1 MKGKDFLGEM
11 DRKLVAGPRTLTDL
25 FRLQVK
31 NSPLQQAVKEGI
43 HGYTYEQL
51 ESLSNKISC
60 FLQDPEFTHQALIPV
75 SMGRSYRYIATI
87 LGILKSG
94 KAFVP
99 LNPDWPE
106 QRKRTILK
114 QLGSEVLL
122 TDGKEVHLRS
132 DDSQISVYSYEKTLE
147 IENEELLP
155 FPQVNQESLAYIIFT
170 SGSTGEPKGV
180 MVSQRQLFNATQ
192 SRIDHYACIPHLLL
206 IPPLTF
212 DASLAAI
219 FWPLC
224 TGGSLVISSISSI
237 QDVDLLPGLLQGTD
251 TLLCVPA
258 FYRFLL
264 DLDVFQGHHFERVIL
279 GGESLPEDLAASHFG
294 TMKEVRLYN
303 EYGPT
308 EATIWSTVEEVK
320 PDQGPI
326 TIGMPVSGVRCYVLD
341 QDKNMLPKGAPGELF
356 IGGGQVSQGYWKDPG
371 LTAARFLPDPFS
383 KEKGAKMY
391 ATGDQVRLLP
401 DGSFV
406 FEGRKDRQI
415 KFQGNRIDL
424 SEIEK
429 ALSDTGEVKEAI
441 ALLSKPTGA
450 PDQIVLF
457 VVPKGKLNPDTCKQ
471 RLVQRLPAYMLP
483 GEIQIRDR
491 FPLTE
496 NGKVDQAALLAGMAA
511 DRNKRGSKTF
521 APELQY
527 LKDAFEHV
535 LGVNAIDP
543 LRSFF
548 EIGGNSLAAMRLAA
562 HLNKEHG
569 YKISVADIFEYPT
582 ISDLHGFLQKSMAEE
597 PEESVSTGTFSKEPV
612 SAVSSAQKSLW
623 LVDQLEGSLAYHLPV
638 AYLLNGR
645 LDPKVLEDAIRAV
658 LKKHESLR
666 TCISGIDQVTRKS
679 EKDWSLVISEDSGK
693 HFSIAHYQEKFVPF
707 FQSPFDLKSDF
718 MIRGMLVT
726 DRKNTHAL
734 GLVFHH
740 IAFDDYSMKVFLR
753 ELSDNYRQLLSGEK
767 LDRELLSE
775 DYLTLIRQQ
784 EDLINQPEFKT
795 GMAYW
800 KEALAGS
807 ETLKLPKEN
816 KKTSSPVREVGILR
830 FEMDKDE
837 IGPLVKLGEGNQA
850 TLFMTFLAVFK
861 VLLYRYSN
869 QRDISVGSPILNR
882 DLPGSEEMI
891 GYFINTLPLRSR
903 INPEDAFSTFLQQ
916 IRKEVLMA
924 LKFSQIPLIK
934 LVEAFA
940 SGDRDRKPFFNTLFV
955 MHQGTADAGNLQIPG
970 VEVRNLETD
979 PLAAKYDLTLTL
991 SGDAN
996 RLSGTLEY
1004 DRGLFSPE
1012 TMLRMRD
1019 HFRRL
1024 VKVIPE
1030 QPQLPIKRQELL
1042 SRKEIEELSGRN
1054 NYNPEGSYRSFF
1066 DRYDEQVRKVGNST
1080 ALLVGKDSVD
1090 FRVLDQQAN
1099 QIATWLKREGVNKG
1113 DHVILLVQ
1121 RDQEMVA
1128 AMLGIWKV
1136 GAVYV
1141 PVDPAYPKERINFIL
1156 ADCGA
1161 KFLVSDEESV
1171 GITDLAGNNGKLLLI
1186 EEAYLE
1192 NPTKNLEGIA
1202 FDPDQRAYV
1211 IYTSGSTGKPK
1222 GVALT
1227 HGNLAAFLDWCGRE
1241 FKPESFGL
1249 MYAATSMCF
1258 DLSIF
1263 ELFFPLAYGKPI
1275 RILQNG
1281 LQIPEYLPGDKDVL
1295 INTVPSLMQKLL
1307 EERVDL
1313 SSVSLLNM
1321 AGEPIPQQVL
1331 NMLDLEKISVRNL
1344 YGPTEDTTYSTCEK
1358 IQVGETL
1365 SIGRPIEGSY
1375 AYILNQDLQPCPVGV
1390 PGEIYL
1396 GGKGLA
1402 EGYLNRP
1409 GLTAEKFIPDPLE
1422 TANGDLIYKTGDM
1435 GVWNGDGKIQFLG
1448 RLDNQVKF
1456 NGFRIELDEVAS
1468 VLQSIEGVKN
1478 AVAVLQIGSSG
1489 EQVLTG
1495 FVTGDKPLDTKEL
1508 IDQVRKVLPSYMVP
1522 SRLQFLEKFPLSPNG
1537 KVDRK
1542 QLERTAVSQIEE
1554 DDFEAPATLLESNLL
1569 DLWRKVLQ
1577 SDTPGIKDDFFLSGG
1592 NSLLAIRLIGRIKE
1606 SLEFEVS
1613 ISELFARPTVSELAE
1628 FIKEKEHKEVE
1639 NTRILPFRPRPDIIP
1654 LSFGQESLWLT
1665 DKLEGSNQYH
1675 IPLLLKLKGETRSDV
1690 LQEAIKSI
1698 LERHEVLRT
1707 VIREQGEHTWQQVLP
1722 VLGWELLESAENPP
1736 SDPFRLPQEDMAEF
1750 LERPFDLGKDFMI
1763 RAKKYYLNPD
1773 ECLLLV
1779 VVHHIA
1785 FDGWSIPVFIK
1796 ELFALVKA
1804 EKTGESLFLPHL
1816 KIQYAD
1822 YALWQRNRLSE
1833 SALEKKLLYWKE
1845 KLKGV
1850 QALNLFGGGE
1860 HVHQRTHEGGTLD
1873 FFIDGKQ
1880 RKDMLRLGKSLG
1892 LSPFMILLA
1901 VFKSLMERNSG
1912 QQDLCVGTA
1921 MGGRKQV
1928 EAEPLIGYFVNPLP
1942 IRSTVNPEESFKE
1955 ILLEVKKNTL
1965 EAFDHQ
1971 DVPFE
1976 KIVAATAQR
1985 RQFGVNP
1992 LFQVMFVMEY
2002 GNEDLNRAEGFSM
2015 EVMPFAQTS
2024 SKFDLT
2030 FLVKEESHGIRIRIE
2045 YSKDLFDAERI
2056 ETMAKQYKQILGAG
2070 LANTGQKLS
2079 QLLPEQLFQG
2089 IGKIEL
2095 LSAIRS
2101 RYAPIQQ
2108 HIEAVVSRHGDKTA
2122 VFFGQQEMTFD
2133 ELNIRANQLAGYL
2146 LERGLRKGQIVG
2158 IVLERSP
2165 EFLVSIL
2172 GILKAGGA
2180 YLPIDTGYPDHR
2192 IDYMLDDSCTFFIT
2206 GMDVI
2211 RKSKTQVE
2219 KIVWEDFLNKHK
2231 DFSSENPGIE
2241 SVPED
2246 PAYIIYTSG
2255 TTGRP
2260 KGVVLEHLNLFNF
2273 VSVVKEHPGISAKD
2287 KVLSI
2292 SSVSFDIALL
2302 ETLVSLAFGAQVVVV
2317 DKDQRK
2323 DPQFIINELEKREIT
2338 IMFATPSHWK
2348 LLLEGGWNQSFDNLR
2363 MISGGEPLERKLADR
2378 LLPLCAELWNVY
2390 GPTETTVYATIKRVQ
2405 NSEEEITVGKPV
2417 LNTQILIM
2425 DKFGNPVQ
2433 KGRKGE
2439 IHIAG
2444 HGVGKGYLNQPEL
2457 TKEKFTERRIGDE
2470 MPVRVYKSGDL
2481 GWINALD
2488 ELVVSGRLDHQV
2500 KIRGYRIELAEV
2512 ESVIRQ
2518 LEGVT
2523 EAIVKVRKDEHGQG
2537 FLTAYLSLD
2546 QKVPSNIQEWQYPD
2560 ADWVRAWKDQLAQT
2574 LSDYMIPT
2582 DFIWMKAFPLL
2593 ENGKVNRNALPDPDR
2608 RKVPVSKMSEEVL
2621 DPEEKLVANIWKAAL
2636 GLSSIHKKD
2645 NFFEIGGHSLTAV
2658 KVMVQLEK
2666 VYGIRLPLSVLFKYP
2681 TIQKLSQ
2688 AIKSGVLGDSEWR
2701 SLVAIKKTGSK
2712 PPLYIVHG
2720 GGLNI
2725 LPFYAVAR
2733 EMDKEQPV
2741 FGIQAKGLDGVEQPL
2756 HTVEAIA
2763 SQYLAEIL
2771 QQNPDGPYFLAGYSL
2786 GGIIAFEMA
2795 SQLKKMGKSVGK
2807 LVFFDTYAFQSDHHE
2822 SLSIRFRNKIRH
2834 FLGKRKFD
2842 VELLIHHS
2850 SIFKRIKKAS
2860 FEKKL
2865 NKIKQR
2871 FRPEPEKAESSLLK
2885 TYKRVEFVYKEA
2897 CRDYKINYYDGT
2909 IDLIK
2914 AKIASGYLPDKE
2926 GFGWKP
2932 HARELRVWEAEG
2944 EHITML
2950 SPPNDTSFARLL
2962 QHVLDQ
2968 KNKK

>member
-1 MKGKDFLGEM
+1 MKSKDFLGEM
-11 DRKLVAGPRTLTDL
+11 DSKLVAGSRTLMDL

-31 NSPLQQAVKEGI
+31 NSPQQRAVREGD
-43 HGYTYEQL
+43 HAYTYAQL
-51 ESLSNKISC
+51 DLLSQKISR
-60 FLQDPEFTHQALIPV
+60 FLQGPEFIHQPLIPV
-75 SMGRSYRYIATI
+75 SMDRSYRYIATI

-106 QRKRTILK
+106 KRKRTILE
-114 QLGSEVLL
+114 QLGSKVLL
-122 TDGKEVHLRS
+122 ADGKEVHLRS
-132 DDSQISVYSYEKTLE
+132 GDSQLSVYTYEMTLE
-147 IENEELLP
+147 IENEELFLTP
-155 FPQVNQESLAYIIFT
+155 DVNPGSLAYLIFT

-180 MVSQRQLFNATQ
+180 MVSHRQLFDATQ
-192 SRIDHYACIPHLLL
+192 SRIDHYACVPHLLL
-206 IPPLTF
+206 IPPLSF

-224 TGGSLVISSISSI
+224 TGGSLVISSIRSI

-258 FYRFLL
+258 YYRFLL
-264 DLDVFQGHHFERVIL
+264 EQGLLQGQQIERVIL
-279 GGESLPEDLAASHFG
+279 GGESLPEDLAANHFG
-294 TMKEVRLYN
+294 TMKEARLYN

-308 EATIWSTVEEVK
+308 EATIWSTVAEIK
-320 PDQGPI
+320 PGQDPI

-341 QDKNMLPKGAPGELF
+341 QHGSELPVGATGELF
-356 IGGGQVSQGYWKDPG
+356 IGGGQVSQGYWKDPH

-383 KEKGAKMY
+383 GEEGAKMY
-391 ATGDQVRLLP
+391 ATGDQVHMLP
-401 DGSFV
+401 DLSFV
-406 FEGRKDRQI
+406 FEGRKDRQV

-424 SEIEK
+424 AEIEK
-429 ALSDTGEVKEAI
+429 ALSDTVEVKEAI
-441 ALLSKPTGA
+441 ALLSQSPSA
-450 PDQIVLF
+450 PEQIVLF
-457 VVPKGKLNPDTCKQ
+457 VVPIGKLNPETCQ
-471 RLVQRLPAYMLP
+471 RRLSQRLPAYMLP

-496 NGKVDQAALLAGMAA
+496 NGKVDQAALLAGLAA
-511 DRNKRGSKTF
+511 DRKSSRGKTS

-527 LKDAFEHV
+527 LKDAFERI
-535 LGVNAIDP
+535 LGVEPVDP
-543 LRSFF
+543 MRSFF

-562 HLNKEHG
+562 HLKKVHG
-569 YKISVADIFEYPT
+569 YKISVADVFEYPT
-582 ISDLHGFLQKSMAEE
+582 ISELHGLLQKRKPEE
-597 PEESVSTGTFSKEPV
+597 PGSHGTFSQEPA

-638 AYLLNGR
+638 AYLLKGT
-645 LDPKVLEDAIRAV
+645 LDPKVLEEAIRAV
-658 LKKHESLR
+658 LKKHKALR
-666 TCISGIDQVTRKS
+666 TCISGIDQVTCKS
-679 EKDWSLVISEDSGK
+679 EKDWSLLISEDPGK
-693 HFSIAHYQEKFVPF
+693 QFSIAHYREKFTPF
-707 FQSPFDLKSDF
+707 FQTPFDLESDF
-718 MIRGMLVT
+718 MVRGMLVT
-726 DRKNTHAL
+726 DGKNTHAL

-740 IAFDDYSMKVFLR
+740 IAFDDYSMKLFLR
-753 ELSDNYRQLLSGEK
+753 GLSANYRHLLSGKK
-767 LDRELLSE
+767 LDLEVAST
-775 DYLTLIRQQ
+775 DYSTLVRLQ
-784 EDLINQPEFKT
+784 EDLMNQPEFKT

-800 KEALAGS
+800 KEALTGS

-816 KKTSSPVREVGILR
+816 RKARSTFREVGILR

-869 QRDISVGSPILNR
+869 QKDISVGSPILNR
-882 DLPGSEEMI
+882 DLPGSEEVI

-903 INPEDAFSTFLQQ
+903 INPEAAFSTFLQQ

-970 VEVRNLETD
+970 VEARNLETN

-991 SGDAN
+991 SGDTN
-996 RLSGTLEY
+996 NLSGTLEY
-1004 DRGLFSPE
+1004 DRGLFAPE
-1012 TMLRMRD
+1012 ILHQMLA

-1042 SRKEIEELSGRN
+1042 SRKEIKELSGRN
-1054 NYNPEGSYRSFF
+1054 NFNPGKGYRSFF
-1066 DRYDEQVRKVGNST
+1066 DRFEEQVRKAGKYP
-1080 ALLVGKDSVD
+1080 ALLVGEDRAN

-1099 QIATWLKREGVNKG
+1099 QIATWLKSEGVEKG
-1113 DHVILLVQ
+1113 DHVVLLVQ
-1121 RDQEMVA
+1121 RGKEMVA
-1128 AMLGIWKV
+1128 AMLGIWKA

-1161 KFLVSDEESV
+1161 RFLVADEESV
-1171 GITDLAGNNGKLLLI
+1171 GITNLEGNSGKLLLL

-1192 NPTKNLEGIA
+1192 NPAKDLEKIA
-1202 FDPDQRAYV
+1202 FVPNQRAYI

-1222 GVALT
+1222 GVVLT

-1241 FKPESFGL
+1241 FKPESFEL
-1249 MYAATSMCF
+1249 MYAVTSMCF

-1281 LQIPEYLPGDKDVL
+1281 LRIPEYLSGDKNVL

-1321 AGEPIPQQVL
+1321 AGEPIPQQVINL
-1331 NMLDLEKISVRNL
+1331 LDLEKICVRNL

-1358 IQVGETL
+1358 IQVGESR
-1365 SIGRPIEGSY
+1365 SIGRPIGGSF

-1402 EGYLNRP
+1402 QGYLNRP

-1435 GVWNGDGKIQFLG
+1435 GVWQRGGKIQFLG

-1456 NGFRIELDEVAS
+1456 NGYRIELDEIAS
-1468 VLQSIEGVKN
+1468 ALQSIEGVKN
-1478 AVAVLQIGSSG
+1478 AVVVLQTGTSE

-1495 FVTGDKPLDTKEL
+1495 FVTGNKPLDTKEL
-1508 IDQVRKVLPSYMVP
+1508 IDQVKKRLPSYMVP

-1542 QLERTAVSQIEE
+1542 QLENTAVSQIEE
-1554 DDFEAPATLLESNLL
+1554 GDFEAPATTLESNLL
-1569 DLWRKVLQ
+1569 ELWRKVLN
-1577 SDTPGIKDDFFLSGG
+1577 SDSPGIKDDFFLSGG

-1606 SLEFEVS
+1606 SLEIELS
-1613 ISELFARPTVSELAE
+1613 ISELFAHPTVSELAG

-1639 NTRILPFRPRPDIIP
+1639 NNRILPFRPRPDVIP

-1675 IPLLLKLKGETRSDV
+1675 IPLLLKLNGETRSEV

-1722 VLGWELLESAENPP
+1722 VLGWELVESAENPT
-1736 SDPFRLPQEDMAEF
+1736 SAATQFPQEDMAEF

-1763 RAKKYYLNPD
+1763 RARKYSLSPD
-1773 ECLLLV
+1773 ECLLFV

-1822 YALWQRNRLSE
+1822 YALWQRNRLSG
-1833 SALEKKLLYWKE
+1833 AVLEERLLYWKE

-1850 QALNLFGGGE
+1850 QALNLYGGGKQ
-1860 HVHQRTHEGGTLD
+1860 VHQRTHEGETLD

-1880 RKDMLRLGKSLG
+1880 RKGMLRLGQSLG

-1901 VFKSLMERNSG
+1901 VFKSLMERSSG

-1942 IRSTVNPEESFKE
+1942 IRSTVNPEESFKA
-1955 ILLEVKKNTL
+1955 ILLEVKKNAL

-1971 DVPFE
+1971 EVPFE

-2002 GNEDLNRAEGFSM
+2002 GDEDLNQAEGFSM
-2015 EVMPFAQTS
+2015 EVMPFAQTT

-2030 FLVKEESHGIRIRIE
+2030 FLVKEELDGIRIRIE
-2045 YSKDLFDAERI
+2045 YSKDLFDAERV
-2056 ETMAKQYKQILGAG
+2056 ETLATQYKQILGAG
-2070 LANTGQKLS
+2070 LANPDQKLT
-2079 QLLPEQLFQG
+2079 QLLPDQLFQG
-2089 IGKIEL
+2089 IGKIEP

-2101 RYAPIQQ
+2101 QFTPIQQ
-2108 HIEAVVSRHGDKTA
+2108 LIEAMVSRQGGKTA
-2122 VFFGQQEMTFD
+2122 VFFGQREMSFD
-2133 ELNIRANQLAGYL
+2133 ELNALANQLAGYL
-2146 LERGLRKGQIVG
+2146 AEKGLRKGQIVG

-2192 IDYMLDDSCTFFIT
+2192 IDYMLDDSCSFYIT
-2206 GMDVI
+2206 GLDVI
-2211 RKSKTQVE
+2211 REAKNGVE
-2219 KIVWEDFLNKHK
+2219 QIVWEDFMDRHT
-2231 DFSSENPGIE
+2231 DFSSQNPGIE
-2241 SVPED
+2241 PLPED

-2273 VSVVKEHPGISAKD
+2273 VSVVKEHPGISTND

-2323 DPQFIINELEKREIT
+2323 DPRFIINELEKREIT
-2338 IMFATPSHWK
+2338 VMFATPSHWK
-2348 LLLEGGWNQSFDNLR
+2348 LLLEGGWNRGFGNLR

-2390 GPTETTVYATIKRVQ
+2390 GPTETTVYATIKRIH
-2405 NSEEEITVGKPV
+2405 SLDEEITVGKPV
-2417 LNTQILIM
+2417 RNTQILIV
-2425 DKFGNPVQ
+2425 DKSGNPVR
-2433 KGRKGE
+2433 KGKKGE

-2457 TKEKFTERRIGDE
+2457 TKEKFSERRIGDE
-2470 MPVRVYKSGDL
+2470 MPVKVYKSGDL
-2481 GWINALD
+2481 GWINAFD

-2500 KIRGYRIELAEV
+2500 KIRGYRIELGEV
-2512 ESVIRQ
+2512 ESVIRE

-2523 EAIVKVRKDEHGQG
+2523 EAIVKVRKEGDGQG
-2537 FLTAYLSLD
+2537 FLTAYLSLG
-2546 QKVPSNIQEWQYPD
+2546 QEVSFNMQEWQYPD
-2560 ADWVRAWKDQLAQT
+2560 AEWVRKWKDQLAQT

-2608 RKVPVSKMSEEVL
+2608 QVVTASKKSEEVM
-2621 DPEEKLVANIWKAAL
+2621 DPEEQLVANIWKAAL
-2636 GLSSIHKKD
+2636 GLSSIHKRD

-2681 TIQKLSQ
+2681 TIQKLAL
-2688 AIKSGVLGDSEWR
+2688 AIKSGVLGDSEWK

-2733 EMDKEQPV
+2733 EMDREQPV

-2756 HTVEAIA
+2756 HSVEAIA

-2795 SQLKKMGKSVGK
+2795 AQLKKMGKSVGK

-2822 SLSIRFRNKIRH
+2822 SLPTRLRNKIRH

-2842 VELLIHHS
+2842 VELLVHHPG
-2850 SIFKRIKKAS
+2850 IFKRIKKAS
-2860 FEKKL
+2860 FEKKV

-2885 TYKRVEFVYKEA
+2885 TYKRVEYVYKEA
-2897 CRDYKINYYDGT
+2897 CRDYEIKFYDGT

-2914 AKIASGYLPDKE
+2914 ARIASGYLPDKE

-2932 HARELRVWEAEG
+2932 HTLQLRVWEAEG

>member
-1 MKGKDFLGEM
+1 MSETNIDTEVGSQKVL
-11 DRKLVAGPRTLTDL
+11 DL
-25 FRLQVK
+25 FRAQVK
-31 NSPLQQAVKEGI
+31 ISPQHQVLKDEQV
-43 HGYTYEQL
+43 GYTYAQL
-51 ESLSNKISC
+51 DTFSQKIAR
-60 FLQDPEFTHQALIPV
+60 FLQGPEFAHQPLIPV
-75 SMGRSYRYIATI
+75 SMGRSFRYIATI

-99 LNPDWPE
+99 LNPDWPGK
-106 QRKRTILK
+106 RKRTILE
-114 QLGSEVLL
+114 QLGSEVLV
-122 TDGKEVHLRS
+122 TDEKEVHFS
-132 DDSQISVYSYEKTLE
+132 SEGSHIAVYTYAHILETEKEEMFPTLK
-147 IENEELLP
+147 
-155 FPQVNQESLAYIIFT
+155 VNPESLAYVLYT

-180 MVSQRQLFNATQ
+180 MVNHRQLFEATQ
-192 SRIDHYACIPHLLL
+192 SRIDYYDCVPHLLL

-224 TGGSLVISSISSI
+224 TGGSLVIGSINSI
-237 QDVDLLPGLLQGTD
+237 QDVDVLPGLLQGTD

-258 FYRFLL
+258 YYRFLL
-264 DLDVFQGHHFERVIL
+264 DQDLLQGQQLERVIL
-279 GGESLPEDLAASHFG
+279 GGESLPEDLAANHFG
-294 TMKEVRLYN
+294 TMKQVRLYN

-308 EATIWSTVEEVK
+308 EATIWATVEEIK
-320 PDQGPI
+320 PGQGPI
-326 TIGMPVSGVRCYVLD
+326 AIGSPVLGVQCYVLD
-341 QDKNMLPKGAPGELF
+341 QDGNRCPEGATGELF
-356 IGGGQVSQGYWKDPG
+356 IGGGQVSLGYWKDPA
-371 LTAARFLPDPFS
+371 LTAARFRPDPFS
-383 KEKGAKMY
+383 EEKGAKMY
-391 ATGDQVRLLP
+391 ATGDQVRMLP
-401 DGSFV
+401 SGSLV

-429 ALSDTGEVKEAI
+429 ALYDTGEVKEAM
-441 ALLSKPTGA
+441 ALLSKSTAGRE
-450 PDQIVLF
+450 QVVLF
-457 VVPKGKLNPDTCKQ
+457 VVPKRKLDPETCKQ
-471 RLVQRLPAYMLP
+471 RLGQQLPAYMLP
-483 GEIQIRDR
+483 GEIQIRDH

-496 NGKVDQAALLAGMAA
+496 NGKVDQAALLAELAA
-511 DRNKRGSKTF
+511 SQNKRTETTS
-521 APELQY
+521 APELAY

-535 LGVNAIDP
+535 LGVDRIDP
-543 LRSFF
+543 SRNFF
-548 EIGGNSLAAMRLAA
+548 EVGGNSLAAMRLAA
-562 HLNKEHG
+562 HLKKELG
-569 YKISVADIFEYPT
+569 FKISVASIFEYPT
-582 ISDLHGFLQKSMAEE
+582 ISELHGLLQKRKAEE
-597 PEESVSTGTFSKEPV
+597 PETLDASGSSVKEPI
-612 SAVSSAQKSLW
+612 SPVSSAQKSLW
-623 LVDQLEGSLAYHLPV
+623 LVDQMEGSLAYHLPV
-638 AYLLNGR
+638 TYLLNGK
-645 LDPKVLEDAIRAV
+645 LDPMVLEEAIREV
-658 LKKHESLR
+658 LKKHEALR
-666 TCISGIDQVTRKS
+666 TCITGIDQVTRKS
-679 EKDWSLVISEDSGK
+679 EKDWHLLISEEPGK
-693 HFSIAHYQEKFVPF
+693 QFSKAHYQKKFAPF
-707 FQSPFDLKSDF
+707 FQRPFDLKSDF

-726 DRKNTHAL
+726 DGKNTHAL

-740 IAFDDYSMKVFLR
+740 IAFDDYSMKVFLH
-753 ELSDNYRQLLSGEK
+753 ELSDHYRRLLSGRK
-767 LDRELLSE
+767 MDREVAVT
-775 DYLTLIRQQ
+775 DYSSLIRQQ
-784 EDLINQPEFKT
+784 EDLIKQPEFKT

-807 ETLKLPKEN
+807 EILKLPKESQQA
-816 KKTSSPVREVGILR
+816 SSDVREAGIIR
-830 FEMDKDE
+830 FEMENDE
-837 IGPLVKLGEGNQA
+837 FGPLAKLGERNQA

-903 INPEDAFSTFLQQ
+903 INPEDAFSAFLQQ
-916 IRKEVLMA
+916 VRKEVLIA
-924 LKFSQIPLIK
+924 LKFSQVPLIK

-940 SGDRDRKPFFNTLFV
+940 PGDRDSKPFFNTLFV
-955 MHQGTADAGNLQIPG
+955 MHQGTADAGNLQVPG
-970 VEVRNLETD
+970 VEASNLETD

-991 SGDAN
+991 SGDSN
-996 RLSGTLEY
+996 RLSGILEY
-1004 DRGLFSPE
+1004 DKGLFAPE
-1012 TMLRMRD
+1012 TMRRMLA

-1030 QPQLPIKRQELL
+1030 QPQLPINRQRL
-1042 SRKEIEELSGRN
+1042 LSGREMEALSGSN
-1054 NYNPEGSYRSFF
+1054 NVDPKRIDRSFF
-1066 DRYDEQVRKVGNST
+1066 DRFEEQVRESGNAT
-1080 ALLVGKDSVD
+1080 ALWLGKDRLP
-1090 FRVLDQQAN
+1090 FRALDQQAN
-1099 QIATWLKREGVNKG
+1099 QMATWLIGEGVSQG
-1113 DHVILLVQ
+1113 DHVVLLVQ
-1121 RDQEMVA
+1121 RGKEMVA
-1128 AMLGIWKV
+1128 AMLAIWKA

-1141 PVDPAYPKERINFIL
+1141 PVDPSYPKERINFIL

-1161 KFLVSDEESV
+1161 KFLLADEKSHGV
-1171 GITDLAGNNGKLLLI
+1171 TDLAENKGKFLLL
-1186 EEAYLE
+1186 EDANLE
-1192 NPTKNLEGIA
+1192 NSERELGRIPLFPE
-1202 FDPDQRAYV
+1202 QRAYV

-1227 HGNLAAFLDWCGRE
+1227 HGNLAAFLDWCGSE
-1241 FKPESFGL
+1241 FKPDSFGL

-1281 LQIPEYLPGDKDVL
+1281 LEIPEFLARDRDVL
-1295 INTVPSLMQKLL
+1295 INTVPSLVQKLV

-1321 AGEPIPQQVL
+1321 AGEPIPQGL
-1331 NMLDLEKISVRNL
+1331 IDRLDLEKISVRNL

-1358 IQVGETL
+1358 IQVGGVL
-1365 SIGRPIEGSY
+1365 SIGRPIAGSY

-1390 PGEIYL
+1390 PGEIFL
-1396 GGKGLA
+1396 GGSGLA
-1402 EGYLNRP
+1402 QGYLNRP
-1409 GLTAEKFIPDPLE
+1409 KLTAEKFIPDPMD
-1422 TANGDLIYKTGDM
+1422 TVSGALIYQTGDR
-1435 GVWNGDGKIQFLG
+1435 GVWQQDGKIQFLG

-1456 NGFRIELDEVAS
+1456 NGYRIELDEIAYA
-1468 VLQSIEGVKN
+1468 LQSIKGVKN
-1478 AVAVLQIGSSG
+1478 AAVVLQSGSSG
-1489 EQVLTG
+1489 EKILTG
-1495 FVTGDKPLDTKEL
+1495 FFTGDKQLDAKEL
-1508 IDQVRKVLPSYMVP
+1508 IEKVKKGLPSYMVP
-1522 SRLQFLEKFPLSPNG
+1522 SRMQYLEDFPLSPNG

-1542 QLERTAVSQIEE
+1542 QLESTPTPQIEE
-1554 DDFEAPATLLESNLL
+1554 DDFEAPATLLESDLL
-1569 DLWRKVLQ
+1569 ELWRKVLQ

-1606 SLEFEVS
+1606 SLEVELS
-1613 ISELFARPTVSELAE
+1613 ISELFAHPTVSELAK
-1628 FIKEKEHKEVE
+1628 FIKEKEYQEVE
-1639 NTRILPFRPRPDIIP
+1639 NTRITPFRPRPEVVP

-1675 IPLLLKLKGETRSDV
+1675 IPILLKLTGETRREV

-1707 VIREQGEHTWQQVLP
+1707 VIKEQGEHTWQQVLP
-1722 VLGWELLESAENPP
+1722 VLGWELFASGQNPP
-1736 SDPFRLPQEDMAEF
+1736 EDAFQIPNEDMAEF

-1763 RAKKYYLNPD
+1763 RAKMYSLSPD
-1773 ECLLLV
+1773 QCLLFV

-1822 YALWQRNRLSE
+1822 YALWQRKRLSGPGFE
-1833 SALEKKLLYWKE
+1833 QKLRYWKE

-1850 QALNLFGGGE
+1850 QALNLFRGTE
-1860 HVHQRTHEGGTLD
+1860 QVHQRTHEGDILD
-1873 FFIDGKQ
+1873 FFIDWNR
-1880 RKDMLRLGKSLG
+1880 RKDMLRLGQTLG
-1892 LSPFMILLA
+1892 VSPFIILLT
-1901 VFKSLMERNSG
+1901 VFKSLMERSSG

-1942 IRSTVNPEESFKE
+1942 IRSLIHPEESFKQ
-1955 ILLEVKKNTL
+1955 ILLEVKQNAL
-1965 EAFDHQ
+1965 EAFDYQ
-1971 DVPFE
+1971 EVPFE

-2002 GNEDLNRAEGFSM
+2002 GNEDLNKAEGLVM
-2015 EVMPFAQTS
+2015 EVMPFAQST

-2030 FLVKEESHGIRIRIE
+2030 FLVKEESNGIRVRIE
-2045 YSKDLFDAERI
+2045 YSKDLFDAE
-2056 ETMAKQYKQILGAG
+2056 TVKTLAAQYKQILGAG
-2070 LANTGQKLS
+2070 LANPDQGLS
-2079 QLLPEQLFQG
+2079 LLLPSQKFHGL
-2089 IGKIEL
+2089 GKIEP
-2095 LSAIRS
+2095 LSEIRG
-2101 RYAPIQQ
+2101 RYTPIQRLM
-2108 HIEAVVSRHGDKTA
+2108 EAVVSQQGKRTA
-2122 VFFGQQEMTFD
+2122 VFFGDQEMSFD
-2133 ELNIRANQLAGYL
+2133 ELNVRANQLAGYL
-2146 LERGLRKGQIVG
+2146 LEKGLQKGQIVG

-2180 YLPIDTGYPDHR
+2180 YLPVDIVYPDHR
-2192 IDYMLDDSCTFFIT
+2192 IDYMLDDSCTFYIT
-2206 GMDVI
+2206 GKKVI
-2211 RKSKTQVE
+2211 RKATTKVQ
-2219 KIVWEDFLNKHK
+2219 KIVWEDFT
-2231 DFSSENPGIE
+2231 DRCMEYPSDNPKIT
-2241 SVPED
+2241 SLPED
-2246 PAYIIYTSG
+2246 AAYIIYTSG

-2260 KGVVLEHLNLFNF
+2260 KGVVLNHLNLFHF
-2273 VSVVKEHPGISAKD
+2273 VSVVASHPGISPND
-2287 KVLSI
+2287 KILSI

-2302 ETLVSLAFGAQVVVV
+2302 ETLVSLAFGAQVVMV
-2317 DKDQRK
+2317 DNDQRK
-2323 DPQFIINELEKREIT
+2323 DPRFIIKELEKREIT
-2338 IMFATPSHWK
+2338 VLFATPSHWK
-2348 LLLEGGWNQSFDNLR
+2348 LLLEGGWNRRFENLR

-2378 LLPLCAELWNVY
+2378 LLPLCTELWNVY
-2390 GPTETTVYATIKRVQ
+2390 GPTETTVYATIKRIQ
-2405 NSEEEITVGKPV
+2405 RSEEEITVGKPV
-2417 LNTQILIM
+2417 RNTQILIM
-2425 DKFGNPVQ
+2425 DKSGNPVQ

-2439 IHIAG
+2439 IYIAG
-2444 HGVGKGYLNQPEL
+2444 HGVGRGYLNQPEL
-2457 TKEKFTERRIGDE
+2457 TNEKFTEWQTGDE

-2481 GWINALD
+2481 GWINAFD
-2488 ELVVSGRLDHQV
+2488 EVVVSGRLDHQV

-2512 ESVIRQ
+2512 ESGIRQ

-2523 EAIVKVRKDEHGQG
+2523 AAIVKVRKDGYGQA

-2546 QKVPSNIQEWQYPD
+2546 REMSYTIQEWQYPD
-2560 ADWVRAWKDQLAQT
+2560 TEWVRTWKDELAQT

-2582 DFIWMKAFPLL
+2582 EFIWMRAFPLL

-2608 RKVPVSKMSEEVL
+2608 RIVSASKKVEAGLE
-2621 DPEEKLVANIWKAAL
+2621 PEEKLVADIWKAAL

-2688 AIKSGVLGDSEWR
+2688 AIKSGVLGDSEWK

-2733 EMDKEQPV
+2733 EMDREQPV

-2756 HTVEAIA
+2756 HSVEAIA
-2763 SQYLAEIL
+2763 SQYLGEIL

-2795 SQLKKMGKSVGK
+2795 MQLKKMGKSVEK

-2822 SLSIRFRNKIRH
+2822 HFQIRFQNNIRH

-2842 VELLIHHS
+2842 VELMIHHPG
-2850 SIFKRIKKAS
+2850 IFKRIKKAS
-2860 FEKKL
+2860 FERKMG
-2865 NKIKQR
+2865 KIRKW
-2871 FRPEPEKAESSLLK
+2871 FRPEQEKAESSLLK
-2885 TYKRVEFVYKEA
+2885 TYKRVEYVYKEA
-2897 CRDYKINYYDGT
+2897 CRDYEIKYYDGT
-2909 IDLIK
+2909 VDLIK

-2932 HARELRVWEAEG
+2932 HTRELKVWEAEG

-2968 KNKK
+2968 ENKK

>member
-1 MKGKDFLGEM
+1 MSETNSDTEVGSQTVL
-11 DRKLVAGPRTLTDL
+11 DL
-25 FRLQVK
+25 FRAQVK
-31 NSPLQQAVKEGI
+31 ISPQNQVLTDEQG
-43 HGYTYEQL
+43 GYTYAQL
-51 ESLSNKISC
+51 DTFSQKMAR
-60 FLQDPEFTHQALIPV
+60 FLQDPEFADQPLIPV
-75 SMGRSYRYIATI
+75 SMGRSFRYIATI

-106 QRKRTILK
+106 KRKRTILE

-122 TDGKEVHLRS
+122 TDDKEIHFRSGDEPIAVHT
-132 DDSQISVYSYEKTLE
+132 YEHILE
-147 IENEELLP
+147 IEKEEI
-155 FPQVNQESLAYIIFT
+155 FPTLKVNPESLAYVLYT

-180 MVSQRQLFNATQ
+180 MVCHRQLFEATR
-192 SRIDHYACIPHLLL
+192 SRIDYYDCVPHLLL
-206 IPPLTF
+206 IPPFTF
-212 DASLAAI
+212 DASLAGI

-224 TGGSLVISSISSI
+224 TAGSLVISSIRSI
-237 QDVDLLPGLLQGTD
+237 QEVDVLPGLLQGTD

-258 FYRFLL
+258 YYRFLL
-264 DLDVFQGHHFERVIL
+264 DQDLLQNQQLERVIL
-279 GGESLPEDLAASHFG
+279 GGESLPEDLAANHFG
-294 TMKEVRLYN
+294 TMKQVRLYN

-308 EATIWSTVEEVK
+308 EATIWSTVEELK

-326 TIGMPVSGVRCYVLD
+326 AIGSPVLGVQCYVLD
-341 QDKNMLPKGAPGELF
+341 QDGNRLPEGATGELF
-356 IGGGQVSQGYWKDPG
+356 IGGGQVSLGYWKDPV

-383 KEKGAKMY
+383 EEKGSKMY
-391 ATGDQVRLLP
+391 ATGDQVRMLP
-401 DGSFV
+401 SGSFV

-415 KFQGNRIDL
+415 KLQGNRIDL

-429 ALSDTGEVKEAI
+429 VLYDTGEVKEAL
-441 ALLSKPTGA
+441 ALLSKSTAGPERM
-450 PDQIVLF
+450 VLF
-457 VVPKGKLNPDTCKQ
+457 VVPKGKLDPETCKQ
-471 RLVQRLPAYMLP
+471 QLRRYLPAYMVP
-483 GEIQIRDR
+483 GEIQFRDH

-496 NGKVDQAALLAGMAA
+496 NGKVDQAALLAGIPA
-511 DRNKRGSKTF
+511 DRNSTEGAVF

-527 LKDAFEHV
+527 LKNAFEHV
-535 LGVNAIDP
+535 LGVDRIDP
-543 LRSFF
+543 SRNFL
-548 EIGGNSLAAMRLAA
+548 EMGGNSLTAMRLAA
-562 HLNKEHG
+562 HLKKEHG
-569 YKISVADIFEYPT
+569 YKISVAAIFESPT
-582 ISDLHGFLQKSMAEE
+582 ISELHGLLLKREAEE
-597 PEESVSTGTFSKEPV
+597 PEASDAPGTSSNEPL
-612 SAVSSAQKSLW
+612 SPVSSAQKSLW
-623 LVDQLEGSLAYHLPV
+623 LVDQMEGSLAYHLPV
-638 AYLLNGR
+638 AYLLNGK
-645 LDPKVLEDAIRAV
+645 LDPMVLEEAIRAV
-658 LKKHESLR
+658 LKKHEALR
-666 TCISGIDQVTRKS
+666 TCITGIDQVSRKS
-679 EKDWSLVISEDSGK
+679 EKDWHLLISEEPGK
-693 HFSIAHYQEKFVPF
+693 QFSIAHYQEKFAPF
-707 FQSPFDLKSDF
+707 FQRSFDLKSDF

-726 DRKNTHAL
+726 DGKNTHAL

-753 ELSDNYRQLLSGEK
+753 EVSDHYRHLLSGEK
-767 LDRELLSE
+767 MDRGVAVT
-775 DYLTLIRQQ
+775 DYSSLIRQQ
-784 EDLINQPEFKT
+784 EGLIKQPEFNT

-800 KEALAGS
+800 KQALAGS

-816 KKTSSPVREVGILR
+816 QKASSDFREAGIIR
-830 FEMDKDE
+830 FEME
-837 IGPLVKLGEGNQA
+837 NHEFGPLAKLGERNQA

-916 IRKEVLMA
+916 VRKEVLMA
-924 LKFSQIPLIK
+924 LKFSQVPLIK

-940 SGDRDRKPFFNTLFV
+940 GGDRERKPFFNTLFV
-955 MHQGTADAGNLQIPG
+955 MHQGTADAGNLQVPG
-970 VEVRNLETD
+970 VEARNLETD

-991 SGDAN
+991 SGDTN
-996 RLSGTLEY
+996 RLSGLLEY
-1004 DRGLFSPE
+1004 DKGLFAPE
-1012 TMLRMRD
+1012 TMRRMLA

-1030 QPQLPIKRQELL
+1030 KPQLPINRQRLL
-1042 SRKEIEELSGRN
+1042 SRREMEELSGSN
-1054 NYNPEGSYRSFF
+1054 NVGPERIYRSFF
-1066 DRYDEQVRKVGNST
+1066 DRFEEQVRDSGNAT
-1080 ALLVGKDSVD
+1080 ALLLGKDRLP
-1090 FRVLDQQAN
+1090 FRALDQLAN
-1099 QIATWLKREGVNKG
+1099 QMATWLIGEGVSKG
-1113 DHVILLVQ
+1113 DHVVLLVQ
-1121 RDQEMVA
+1121 RGKEMVA
-1128 AMLGIWKV
+1128 AMLAIWKA

-1156 ADCGA
+1156 ADCEA
-1161 KFLVSDEESV
+1161 KFLLADEESV
-1171 GITDLAGNNGKLLLI
+1171 GVADLSGNNGKLLLI
-1186 EEAYLE
+1186 EDANLE
-1192 NPTKNLEGIA
+1192 NPKRALERIPL
-1202 FDPDQRAYV
+1202 FPNQRAYV

-1222 GVALT
+1222 GVSLT

-1241 FKPESFGL
+1241 FDSESFGL

-1281 LQIPEYLPGDKDVL
+1281 LQIPEFLSQDQDVL
-1295 INTVPSLMQKLL
+1295 INTVPSLVQKLV

-1321 AGEPIPQQVL
+1321 AGERIPQGLVDR
-1331 NMLDLEKISVRNL
+1331 LDLEKISVRNL
-1344 YGPTEDTTYSTCEK
+1344 YGPTEDTTYSTCER
-1358 IQVGETL
+1358 IQVGGVL
-1365 SIGRPIEGSY
+1365 SIGRPIAGSY
-1375 AYILNQDLQPCPVGV
+1375 AYVLNQDLQPCPVGV

-1396 GGKGLA
+1396 GGSGLA
-1402 EGYLNRP
+1402 QGYLNRP
-1409 GLTAEKFIPDPLE
+1409 KLTAEKFIPDPMD
-1422 TANGDLIYKTGDM
+1422 TANGALIYKTGDM
-1435 GVWNGDGKIQFLG
+1435 GVWQMDGKIQFLG

-1456 NGFRIELDEVAS
+1456 NGYRIELEEVAS
-1468 VLQSIEGVKN
+1468 AIQTVEGVKN
-1478 AVAVLQIGSSG
+1478 AAVVLQTRFSG
-1489 EQVLTG
+1489 EKFISGFYTG
-1495 FVTGDKPLDTKEL
+1495 EKQLDAKEL
-1508 IDQVRKVLPSYMVP
+1508 IEKVKKVLPSYMVP
-1522 SRLQFLEKFPLSPNG
+1522 SRMQFLENFPLSPNG
-1537 KVDRK
+1537 KVDRN
-1542 QLERTAVSQIEE
+1542 QLESTPVRQIEE
-1554 DDFEAPATLLESNLL
+1554 DDFEAPATLLESDLL
-1569 DLWRKVLQ
+1569 ELWRKVLQ

-1606 SLEFEVS
+1606 SLEFELN
-1613 ISELFARPTVSELAE
+1613 ISELFAHPTVSELAK

-1639 NTRILPFRPRPDIIP
+1639 NTRITPFRPRPDVVP

-1675 IPLLLKLKGETRSDV
+1675 IPVLLKLTGETRREI

-1707 VIREQGEHTWQQVLP
+1707 VIKEQGEHTWQQVLP
-1722 VLGWELLESAENPP
+1722 VLGWELLEARQNPP
-1736 SDPFRLPQEDMAEF
+1736 EVAFQIPNEDMAEF

-1763 RAKKYYLNPD
+1763 RAKMYSLSSN
-1773 ECLLLV
+1773 ECLLFV

-1822 YALWQRNRLSE
+1822 YALWQRKGLSGPGFE
-1833 SALEKKLLYWKE
+1833 QKLRYWKE

-1850 QALNLFGGGE
+1850 QALNLFGGAE
-1860 HVHQRTHEGGTLD
+1860 QVHQRTHEGDILD
-1873 FFIDGKQ
+1873 FFIAENQ
-1880 RKDMLRLGKSLG
+1880 RKDMLRLGQTLG
-1892 LSPFMILLA
+1892 VSPFMILLT
-1901 VFKSLMERNSG
+1901 VFKSLLERSSG

-1942 IRSTVNPEESFKE
+1942 IRSLVHPEESFKQ
-1955 ILLEVKKNTL
+1955 ILLEVKRNAL

-2015 EVMPFAQTS
+2015 EVIPYAQRT

-2030 FLVKEESHGIRIRIE
+2030 FLVKEESDGIRVRIE
-2045 YSKDLFDAERI
+2045 YSKDLFDTKTVKTLA
-2056 ETMAKQYKQILGAG
+2056 TQYKQILGAG
-2070 LANTGQKLS
+2070 LANPDQKLS
-2079 QLLPEQLFQG
+2079 QLLPGQKFQG
-2089 IGKIEL
+2089 LGKIEP
-2095 LSAIRS
+2095 LSGIRG
-2101 RYAPIQQ
+2101 RYTPIQ
-2108 HIEAVVSRHGDKTA
+2108 HLMEAVVSQQGNKTA
-2122 VFFGQQEMTFD
+2122 VFFGEQEMSFD
-2133 ELNIRANQLAGYL
+2133 ELNTRANQLAGYL
-2146 LERGLRKGQIVG
+2146 KEKGLQKGQIVG

-2172 GILKAGGA
+2172 GILKAGAA

-2192 IDYMLDDSCTFFIT
+2192 IDYMLDDSCTFYIT
-2206 GMDVI
+2206 GMNVV
-2211 RKSKTQVE
+2211 RKAKTKVQ
-2219 KIVWEDFLNKHK
+2219 KIVWEDFM
-2231 DFSSENPGIE
+2231 DRCREYPSENPEIA
-2241 SVPED
+2241 SLPED
-2246 PAYIIYTSG
+2246 AAYIIYTSG

-2260 KGVVLEHLNLFNF
+2260 KGVVLDHLNLFNF
-2273 VSVVKEHPGISAKD
+2273 VSVVESHPGISPRD
-2287 KVLSI
+2287 KILSV

-2302 ETLVSLAFGAQVVVV
+2302 ESLVSLAFGAQVVLM
-2317 DKDQRK
+2317 DNHQRK
-2323 DPQFIINELEKREIT
+2323 DPRFIIKELEKREIT
-2338 IMFATPSHWK
+2338 VMFATPSHWK
-2348 LLLEGGWNQSFDNLR
+2348 LLLEGGWIRGFENLR
-2363 MISGGEPLERKLADR
+2363 IISGGEPLERKLADR

-2390 GPTETTVYATIKRVQ
+2390 GPTETTVYATIKRIQ
-2405 NSEEEITVGKPV
+2405 RSDEEITVGKPV

-2425 DKFGNPVQ
+2425 DRYGNPVQ
-2433 KGRKGE
+2433 RGRKGE
-2439 IHIAG
+2439 IYIAG
-2444 HGVGKGYLNQPEL
+2444 HGVGKGYLNQEEL
-2457 TKEKFTERRIGDE
+2457 TNEKFTEMLIGDA

-2481 GWINALD
+2481 GWINAFD

-2512 ESVIRQ
+2512 ESGIKQ
-2518 LEGVT
+2518 LAGVT
-2523 EAIVKVRKDEHGQG
+2523 EAIVKVRKDGHGQA
-2537 FLTAYLSLD
+2537 FLTAYLTLD
-2546 QKVPSNIQEWQYPD
+2546 QEVSFHIQEWQYPD
-2560 ADWVRAWKDQLAQT
+2560 TAWVRRWKDQLAQT

-2608 RKVPVSKMSEEVL
+2608 RIVTTSKKSETEL
-2621 DPEEKLVANIWKAAL
+2621 EPEEKLVADIWKAAL
-2636 GLSSIHKKD
+2636 GLPSIHKTD

-2688 AIKSGVLGDSEWR
+2688 AIKRGILGDSEWK

-2733 EMDKEQPV
+2733 EMDREQPV
-2741 FGIQAKGLDGVEQPL
+2741 FGIQAKGLDGIEQPL
-2756 HTVEAIA
+2756 HTVEEIA
-2763 SQYLAEIL
+2763 SQYLSEIL

-2795 SQLKKMGKSVGK
+2795 TQLKKMGKSVEK
-2807 LVFFDTYAFQSDHHE
+2807 LVFFDTYAIQSDHHE
-2822 SLSIRFRNKIRH
+2822 RFQIRCWNRIRH

-2842 VELLIHHS
+2842 VELMIQHPE
-2850 SIFKRIKKAS
+2850 IFKRIKKAS
-2860 FEKKL
+2860 FERKMKKIR
-2865 NKIKQR
+2865 KR
-2871 FRPEPEKAESSLLK
+2871 FRPEPENAESSLLK
-2885 TYKRVEFVYKEA
+2885 TYKRVEYVYKEA
-2897 CRDYKINYYDGT
+2897 CRDYEIKYYDGT

-2914 AKIASGYLPDKE
+2914 AKIASGYLPDKK

-2932 HARELRVWEAEG
+2932 HTRKLRVWEAEG

-2950 SPPNDTSFARLL
+2950 SSPNDTSFARLL
-2962 QHVLDQ
+2962 QHILDQ
-2968 KNKK
+2968 DNKK